1 MSQMMARVTCPSCN
15 QSFVAPLEQILDV
28 EVDPAAKSRLL
39 SGQVN
44 LVVCPHCGSAG
55 GLNLPFIYH
64 DPEKE
69 LALIYAPMEAGRND
83 VERQK
88 FIGSLSQ
95 ALLNQLP
102 PEQKKGYLL
111 NPQEFFTL
119 DGLIKRVLEA
129 EGITEEMMEA
139 QQAKAELVGQ
149 LLEAESEEARREL
162 LREHAEEVD
171 EEFFQIFQVNFN
183 QVEASGNQELIEQF
197 EALEELLLEETQTG
211 RWLTERAEAFRALQ
225 EEPTQKKLVDLLV
238 EAEDEASRAALV
250 TFGQPLIDYAFFQE
264 FTRRIEDAEDEAE
277 RERLKTVRKEVM
289 DIREELREQAQQVV
303 EEKRDLVKALLAS
316 EDAELLARRRAADM
330 DELFFNV
337 LVAQLERARQAGD
350 QEAAQELEEI
360 LRMTRGL
367 MEEMIPPEVLLLSR
381 ISEAEDEDEI
391 RQILDENEEMITPS
405 LVRMLRGVQAQLEER
420 GEGSAAERI
429 GTALSIAQARVPE
442 EAGAQDLL
450 QKGPGE
456 GQTPSGLVMA

>member
-44 LVVCPHCGSAG
+44 MVVCPHCGSAG
-55 GLNLPFIYH
+55 ALNLPFIYH

-102 PEQKKGYLL
+102 PEQKKSYLL

-129 EGITEEMMEA
+129 EGVTEEMMEA

-149 LLEAESEEARREL
+149 LLEADSDEERRGL
-162 LREHAEEVD
+162 LREHAEDLD

-183 QVEASGNQELIEQF
+183 QVESSGNQELIEQF
-197 EALEELLLEETQTG
+197 EALEELLLEETETG
-211 RWLTERAEAFRALQ
+211 RWLAQRAQAFRELQ
-225 EEPTQKKLVDLLV
+225 EEPTQKKLVDLLI
-238 EAEDEASRAALV
+238 EAKDEATRAALV
-250 TFGQPLIDYAFFQE
+250 TFGQPLIDYAFFQQ
-264 FTRRIEDAEDEAE
+264 FTHRIEGADTDAE
-277 RERLKTVRKEVM
+277 RERLRGLRKEVM
-289 DIREELREQAQQVV
+289 DIREELRDQAQQVV
-303 EEKRDLVKALLAS
+303 EEKRDLVRALLAS
-316 EDAELLARRRAADM
+316 EDAELLARRRVADM

-350 QEAAQELEEI
+350 EETAQRLEEV
-360 LRMTRGL
+360 LQLTRGL

-381 ISEAEDEDEI
+381 ISEAEDEEEI
-391 RQILDENEEMITPS
+391 RQILDQNEELITPN
-405 LVRMLRGVQAQLEER
+405 LVRMLEGVAAQLQER
-420 GEGSAAERI
+420 GEGQAAERI
-429 GTALSIAQARVPE
+429 GTALSIARAHVPE
-442 EAGAQDLL
+442 GAGAEELL
-450 QKGPGE
+450 RKGPGE
-456 GQTPSGLVMA
+456 RQTPSGLVMA